1 MRSLVPLIAILSPL
15 LAGGLIGS
23 LGRTLG
29 ERTARISI
37 WALAISAG
45 AAMMTL
51 YDVVQHN
58 PAVLKL
64 SGVPSPFTPLILV
77 DRLAAVMMV
86 LITGVSL
93 VIQVY
98 SRRYMQGEPGY
109 VKFFGLLSLLTFVL
123 LSLVTSGNLFWLLV
137 WWHAV
142 TWLLKILLSFHEA
155 RAATRQAGRTAMRV
169 LGLGDAALLVAIL
182 LTYATFGT
190 LDITELFQAVNA
202 SNPPVLWEGTAWEIN
217 SVTAITMVL
226 VVTIMTKS
234 AQFPF
239 HVWLPG
245 TIEAPTPVSAMLHA
259 GIVNAGGFLVN
270 RLAPLYGMAPTT
282 LHMLF
287 VVGALTAI
295 IGAASMLAQ
304 PSIKRTL
311 VYSTMGQMGYMVME
325 CGLGAFALAIFH
337 LCAHGLF
344 KATLFLNS
352 GTNIHRARTEFKL
365 PAHHAVRETP
375 GFSFMTWGTGLIIT
389 LLLPL
394 VIVLMAHGVVNIPL
408 FEAQGTVIFLFFAWV
423 TSAQAIF
430 SLYRLEAVASWKVSA
445 TMVATLSFIGL
456 TYLWAG
462 ESFTHFL
469 YPAPGQA
476 AEYFQAAAWPQSL
489 FDAFV
494 ALSALLIVAM
504 WVILYGKAHGMR
516 LLLPDWLGTIYLRV
530 YVAFLGGLYVEDI
543 LQALARALRRMRVRR
558 PRRPPSSPTHPE
570 GAETTSSLIREG

>member
-282 LHMLF
+282 LHLLF

-365 PAHHAVRETP
+365 PGHHAVRETA

-469 YPAPGQA
+469 YPVPGQA
-476 AEYFQAAAWPQSL
+476 VAYFQAAAWPQSL

-530 YVAFLGGLYVEDI
+530 YVAFLGGLYVEDV
-543 LQALARALRRMRVRR
+543 LRALARAVQRMRVRR

>member
-1 MRSLVPLIAILSPL
+1 MRSLFPLITILSPL

-64 SGVPSPFTPLILV
+64 SGVPAPFMPLILV

-98 SRRYMQGEPGY
+98 SRRYMQGELGY

-155 RAATRQAGRTAMRV
+155 RAAARQAGRTAMRV
-169 LGLGDAALLVAIL
+169 LGLGDAALLIAII

-190 LDITELFQAVNA
+190 LDITELFQAVKA

-282 LHMLF
+282 LYLLF
-287 VVGALTAI
+287 VVGALTAL
-295 IGAASMLAQ
+295 IGAAAMLAQ

-365 PAHHAVRETP
+365 PGHHAVRETA
-375 GFSFMTWGTGLIIT
+375 GL
-389 LLLPL
+389 LFHDLGHRAHHHALAAPRHC
-394 VIVLMAHGVVNIPL
+394 AHG
-408 FEAQGTVIFLFFAWV
+408 
-423 TSAQAIF
+423 S
-430 SLYRLEAVASWKVSA
+430 RR
-445 TMVATLSFIGL
+445 
-456 TYLWAG
+456 G
-462 ESFTHFL
+462 EH
-469 YPAPGQA
+469 P
-476 AEYFQAAAWPQSL
+476 
-489 FDAFV
+489 
-494 ALSALLIVAM
+494 
-504 WVILYGKAHGMR
+504 
-516 LLLPDWLGTIYLRV
+516 
-530 YVAFLGGLYVEDI
+530 
-543 LQALARALRRMRVRR
+543 ALRGTRHGHFSVLCMGHLR
-558 PRRPPSSPTHPE
+558 PSD
-570 GAETTSSLIREG
+570 L